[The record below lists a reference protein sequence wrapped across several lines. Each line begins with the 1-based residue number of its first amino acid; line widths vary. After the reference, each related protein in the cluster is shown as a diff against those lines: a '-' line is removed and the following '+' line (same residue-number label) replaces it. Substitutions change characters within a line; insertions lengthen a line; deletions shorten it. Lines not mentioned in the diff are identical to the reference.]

1 MTEANSTRQQPD
13 AQARDSALNTVLIA
27 EDDPIFRRIL
37 KGWLEKWKYRVIV
50 TADGTRAWEE
60 MQAKDAPQ
68 LAIFDW
74 VMPGIDGV
82 ELCRRIRLQECT
94 PYRYLLLLTAKD
106 DKQDVVTGLE
116 AGADDY
122 LTKPF
127 HVDEL
132 HARIRAGKRILELQ
146 DALLH
151 ARDALQFQA
160 AHDPL
165 TGLYNRAAILDALW
179 RELQRGQRTSTPFGI
194 MIADLDHFK
203 RINDTHGHLVGD
215 EVLRQIAGRFIASVR
230 NYDFVGRYGGEEFLL
245 ILPGCNATDLVAS
258 AERLRR
264 CVADAP
270 IVTAAGGL
278 TVTISLGLASL
289 PHGKAQDCEALLR
302 AADEA
307 LYRAKAEGRN
317 RAATAS
323 VVMTSEPATS

>member
-1 MTEANSTRQQPD
+1 MNV
-13 AQARDSALNTVLIA
+13 VLIA

-37 KGWLEKWKYRVIV
+37 KGRLEKWKYRVIV
-50 TADGTRAWEE
+50 AEDGAQAWKE

-68 LAIFDW
+68 LAILDW
-74 VMPGIDGV
+74 VMPEIDGV
-82 ELCRRIRLQECT
+82 ELCRRIRKQECSL
-94 PYRYLLLLTAKD
+94 YRYLLLLTAKD

-127 HVDEL
+127 DVDEL

-151 ARDALQFQA
+151 AQDAPQFQV

-165 TGLYNRAAILDALW
+165 TNLYNRAAILDMLG
-179 RELQRGQRTSTPFGI
+179 RELQREQRTSIPLSII
-194 MIADLDHFK
+194 MADLDHFK
-203 RINDTHGHLVGD
+203 KINDTHGHLVGD
-215 EVLRQIAGRFIASVR
+215 EVLRQVADRLIASVR
-230 NYDFVGRYGGEEFLL
+230 SYDSVGRYGGEEFLL
-245 ILPGCNATDLVAS
+245 ILPGCNMADLAGS

-264 CVADAP
+264 CVAGSP
-270 IVTAAGGL
+270 MVTAAGEL
-278 TVTISLGLASL
+278 TVTISLGLASV
-289 PHGKAQDCEALLR
+289 PHGKVLDCESLLR

-323 VVMTSEPATS
+323 IAVTSDLPTL